1 MEWIEWLEER
11 PFYRGQLAGHRTV
24 PGREAVYEQVG
35 MDDAVASALE
45 ERGIDRLYAHQAR
58 AVRAVR
64 DGGDA
69 VLATPTASGKSLG
82 YGIPALERAAGD
94 GGRTLYI
101 APQNAL
107 IEDQESWLSA
117 LGEAV
122 GGVTAAQYTGRMRQ
136 SEKRETRDREPDIV
150 LTTPDMLHYGLLP
163 HARRLW
169 DWLFADLSL
178 VAIDE
183 VHAYRGIFGSQV
195 ALVLRR
201 LDRLARGFGA
211 RPQFV
216 CCSATIGNP
225 VAHAAGIT
233 GRPADRFRLVDMDT
247 SETGPRTWAFWQP
260 PETPDRGHGRRRS
273 AHVESMQLFV
283 ELVRAGYQ
291 TLVFG
296 RSRQLVERYALE
308 SQNRLREGGD
318 PDLAEKVRAYEAAL
332 THERRTELERGIH
345 DGSIRGVWSTSALEL
360 GVDIGDLDAVIL
372 DGYPGTRTDTH
383 QRAGRAGRGTDPC
396 LVTLVGGEDQLD
408 EYVLAHP
415 DAILDGTPESAVVN
429 PQNSRILPAHLRC
442 AARESWLTP
451 DDRDWFGDEFPDAVR
466 SLVDVGTLARR
477 TDDGGPHWI
486 DDGEDSPHHT
496 MNLRRAG
503 GPDVALVRRDTGDT
517 IARLDRGDAMRD
529 AHTGAIYHHQGQAY
543 EVVELDLESHRAEL
557 SPTWA
562 DHYTRIRH
570 DKNIAVED
578 FADTITIGDET
589 EVLFGRLT
597 VRTRIT
603 GYARKHGK
611 TGRTIGE
618 EPLDMPET
626 SLETEGLAI
635 AIPPHVQS
643 RFTADADFLGGIH
656 AAEHGL
662 ISLFPLEVLCDRGD
676 VGGLSIP
683 HHPATDRGTI
693 FVYDGHEGG
702 VGLTRG
708 GFDRIEALLARTRA
722 LIAEC
727 DCVDGCPSCV
737 QSPQCGNGNEP
748 LDPDTAVDVLRAL
761 AGEDAPPTRKP

>member
-11 PFYRGQLAGHRTV
+11 PFYRGQVVGHRTV
-24 PGREAVYEQVG
+24 PAREAVYERVG
-35 MDDAVASALE
+35 MDETVASGLE
-45 ERGIDRLYAHQAR
+45 ARGIKRLYAHQAG

-64 DGGDA
+64 EGGD
-69 VLATPTASGKSLG
+69 VILATPTASGKSLG
-82 YGIPALERAAGD
+82 YAIPALERASRD
-94 GGRTLYI
+94 DGRTLYI

-107 IEDQESWLSA
+107 IEDQEGWLTEV
-117 LGEAV
+117 GNAV
-122 GGVTAAQYTGRMRQ
+122 GGVTAAQYTGRMSQ
-136 SEKRETRDREPDIV
+136 GEKRATRERKPDIV

-169 DWLFADLSL
+169 EWLFADLSL

-183 VHAYRGIFGSQV
+183 VHAYRGIFGSHV

-225 VAHAAGIT
+225 VAHAAELT
-233 GRPADRFRLVDMDT
+233 GRPADRFALVESDT
-247 SETGPRTWAFWQP
+247 SETGPRTWTFWQP
-260 PETPDRGHGRRRS
+260 PEMPDSGHGRRRS

-308 SQNRLREGGD
+308 SQNRLREGGE
-318 PDLAEKVRAYEAAL
+318 PDLAERVRAYEAAL
-332 THERRTELERGIH
+332 THERRTDLERGIH

-396 LVTLVGGEDQLD
+396 LVALVGGEDQLD

-429 PQNSRILPAHLRC
+429 PQNARILPDHLRC
-442 AARESWLTP
+442 AARESWLSP
-451 DDRDWFGDEFPDAVR
+451 DDRDWFGGAFPDAVR
-466 SLVDVGTLARR
+466 SLVDAGTLASR
-477 TDDGGPHWI
+477 TK
-486 DDGEDSPHHT
+486 DGERRWVDNGDDSPHHS

-503 GPDVALVRRDTGDT
+503 SPEIALVRRDNGET
-517 IARLDRGDAMRD
+517 IAQLDRGDAMRD

-543 EVVELDLESHRAEL
+543 EVVELDLANGRAEL

-562 DHYTRIRH
+562 DHYTRVRH
-570 DKNIAVED
+570 DKDIAVEA
-578 FADTITIGDET
+578 FTETIAIGGET
-589 EVLFGRLT
+589 DVRFGRMT

-603 GYARKHGK
+603 GYARKDGK
-611 TGRTIGE
+611 TGRTISE
-618 EPLDMPET
+618 EPLEMPET
-626 SLETEGLAI
+626 SLETEGFAI

-643 RFTADADFLGGIH
+643 RFTADGDFLGGIH

-683 HHPATDRGTI
+683 HHPATERGTI

-702 VGLTRG
+702 VGLTRA
-708 GFDRIEALLARTRA
+708 GFDRIEALLERTLS
-722 LIAEC
+722 LIEEC
-727 DCVDGCPSCV
+727 DCADGCPSCV

-748 LDPDTAVDVLRAL
+748 LDPDTAVGVLRAI